1 MGELCSVILFLLYYY
16 FMYTGYLFCFSATLM
31 ITFWQI
37 ILVTLR
43 VVSYLYENNYTIV
56 DVTVDVLS

>member
-1 MGELCSVILFLLYYY
+1 MGELCSVILLLLYYY

-37 ILVTLR
+37 VLVKLH
-43 VVSYLYENNYTIV
+43 VVSYLYDNNYVIV
-56 DVTVDVLS
+56 DVAVDVLS